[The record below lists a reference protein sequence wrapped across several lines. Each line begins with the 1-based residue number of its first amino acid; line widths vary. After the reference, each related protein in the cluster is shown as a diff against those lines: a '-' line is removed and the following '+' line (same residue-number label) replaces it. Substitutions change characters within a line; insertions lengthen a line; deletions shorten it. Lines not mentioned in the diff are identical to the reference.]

1 MNSRLLFIILV
12 LIIVIS
18 LLGSIVLFSY
28 LGISFQSDSV
38 TVLKRAAVVTTDKV
52 ERGTISIN

>member
-18 LLGSIVLFSY
+18 ILGSIVLFSY

-38 TVLKRAAVVTTDKV
+38 TVLKRAAVVTTDNV